1 MANNYTQASFTIL
14 CSQEQA
20 QMALDAIAYVTDTD
34 VSEGDHLL
42 SKPASECS
50 LTELLVTGIIQNHP
64 ECDPFEPTLVSRS
77 HQKTITS
84 WNSKRK
90 SPVAVWQSAMM
101 KALTSTTQSR

>member
-50 LTELLVTGIIQNHP
+50 LTELLVWVLFRTTRSAIRLSRL
-64 ECDPFEPTLVSRS
+64 LVSRS

>member
-34 VSEGDHLL
+34 VAEGEHLL
-42 SKPASECS
+42 S
-50 LTELLVTGIIQNHP
+50 
-64 ECDPFEPTLVSRS
+64 
-77 HQKTITS
+77 KTITS

-90 SPVAVWQSAMM
+90 SPVKAWQSAMM
-101 KALTSTTQSR
+101 KALTSTTLSR

>member
-50 LTELLVTGIIQNHP
+50 SLN
-64 ECDPFEPTLVSRS
+64 CWSRYYSEPPGVRS
-77 HQKTITS
+77 
-84 WNSKRK
+84 
-90 SPVAVWQSAMM
+90 V
-101 KALTSTTQSR
+101 

>member
-50 LTELLVTGIIQNHP
+50 LTELLVFRTTRSAIRLSRL
-64 ECDPFEPTLVSRS
+64 LVSRS